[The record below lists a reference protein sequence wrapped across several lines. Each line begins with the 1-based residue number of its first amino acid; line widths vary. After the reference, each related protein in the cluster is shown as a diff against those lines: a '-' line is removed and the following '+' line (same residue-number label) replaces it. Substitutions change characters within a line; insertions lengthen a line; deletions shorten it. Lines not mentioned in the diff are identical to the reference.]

1 MWASN
6 EGIPL
11 FWRSLKQEA
20 KFMVH
25 TSIIPCFN
33 GISGV

>member
-11 FWRSLKQEA
+11 FRRRLKQEA
-20 KFMVH
+20 QFVVH
-25 TSIIPCFN
+25 TSIIPRFN